1 MYSGFSANFDSESFE
16 ASLRLLASG
25 LGPSLKEV
33 FKEIGKKMVSE
44 AKAAAPVRTGN
55 LRNNIRFLVLH
66 NKEFLFTTRKS
77 AKAPNIF
84 YYRMVTADRTIAP
97 KKSKYLT
104 MKINGQW
111 KKISHAITI
120 KGNPFAE
127 NVYNDYWKD
136 EGSKGYKE
144 LEQGLKNMIEEKLK

>member
-1 MYSGFSANFDSESFE
+1 MSNFNVEYNSESLE
-16 ASLRLLASG
+16 ASLRILSSG

-33 FKEIGKKMVSE
+33 FKEIGAKMVSE
-44 AKAAAPVRTGN
+44 AKATAPSKTGK
-55 LRNNIRFLVLH
+55 LRKNIRFLVLH
-66 NKEFLFTTRKS
+66 NNEFLFTTRKS
-77 AKAPNIF
+77 PKVKNIF
-84 YYRMVTADRTIAP
+84 YYHMVSADRTIAP

-136 EGSKGYKE
+136 EGSKGYQE
-144 LEQGLKNMIEEKLK
+144 LERKLEEILKGK